1 MPQVKKHS
9 STRARANRAST
20 ATTMGTTAVRD
31 REIPDL
37 PNHTDWHPAVLEWWQ
52 EMWAAP
58 MSDEYHDSDIHQL
71 FVLAR
76 LYQDFYNASA
86 VRVRDRLMIAGEIRL
101 QRQSFGLT
109 PYDRRRLEWTIETA
123 EESMDKGRARRSRQV
138 APPAVA
144 DDDPRRG
151 LRTVG

>member
-9 STRARANRAST
+9 STRARANKAST
-20 ATTMGTTAVRD
+20 ATTMGATAVRE
-31 REIPDL
+31 REIPTL
-37 PNHTDWHPAVLEWWQ
+37 PEHTAWHPAVQEWWD

-76 LYQDFYNASA
+76 LYQDFYLADP
-86 VRVRDRLMIAGEIRL
+86 RKPRDRLMIAGEIRL

-123 EESMDKGRARRSRQV
+123 EDSKDKGRARRSRQA